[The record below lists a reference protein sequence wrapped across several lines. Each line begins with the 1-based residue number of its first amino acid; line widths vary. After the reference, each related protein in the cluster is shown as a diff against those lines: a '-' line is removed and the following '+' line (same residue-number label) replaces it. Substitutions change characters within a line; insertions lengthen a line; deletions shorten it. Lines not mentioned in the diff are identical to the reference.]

1 MPAQGAHMEQ
11 QSAPEAPPETKAPS
25 SGKGMWIG
33 IVVVVIVIVILLA
46 AVFGGL
52 LGPPEDRVLKI
63 GTVLSITG
71 GLAAFGGKNRQGVI
85 MAVDEINAKG
95 GVLGA
100 PIQLFHQNDATNP
113 DTAQAAANTLV
124 SQNRVDAIIGATGSG
139 QCARVVTVA
148 SANGVFE
155 ISGSCTS
162 PRFTNLTLT
171 GGWWART
178 APSDALQGVV
188 AASYAHSTGTGN
200 LSYNRAAVIGIN
212 NAYGVALANVFAGN
226 FTRLG
231 GTVTAGSPRIVT
243 EVQNGAT
250 DYTTDLAAVLDVN
263 PAPQMIYLVAYPPDA
278 ILVMQNWEAGKPT
291 HSPGWQ
297 NVFWPF
303 SEGVVAQ
310 TGFLDVLRNA
320 PNSFD
325 ISAYQGTAPSAFG
338 GITGP
343 NYTSWQSAYNAKWGA
358 APGLFDDNNYDAAY
372 LIALA
377 AQAAGSATGAA
388 IKSKIFAVANP
399 PGTKIYPGQWD
410 KALAEIAAG
419 HDIDYD
425 GASGAVNID
434 NYGDPLSGY
443 IVWAVN
449 GAGTA
454 YNKEIFPEGLVVS
467 LLPAPPAPAPPGTR
481 SAFLTQLEA
490 RDEG

>member
-1 MPAQGAHMEQ
+1 MDQE
-11 QSAPEAPPETKAPS
+11 SAPEAPPTPAPS
-25 SGKGMWIG
+25 KGKGMWIG
-33 IVVVVIVIVILLA
+33 LIVVVIVIVILLA

-139 QCARVVTVA
+139 QCARVITVA

-162 PRFTNLTLT
+162 PRFSNNTLT

-188 AASYAHSTGTGN
+188 AASYAHSTNAGN

-231 GTVTAGSPRIVT
+231 GTITTNSPRIVT
-243 EVQNGAT
+243 EVGAGAT

-263 PAPQMIYLVAYPPDA
+263 PAPQVVYLVAYPPDG
-278 ILVMQNWEAGKPT
+278 ILMIQNWEAGKAT
-291 HSPGWQ
+291 HTAGWR
-297 NVFWPF
+297 NVFWLF
-303 SEGVVAQ
+303 SEGVFDQA
-310 TGFLDVLRNA
+310 GFLDVLRNA
-320 PNSFD
+320 PNNFD

-343 NYTSWQSAYNAKWGA
+343 NYTSWQNSYRTKWSVS
-358 APGLFDDNNYDAAY
+358 PGLFDDNNYDAAY

-388 IKSKIFAVANP
+388 IKSKINAVANP

-410 KALAEIAAG
+410 KALTELAAG

-434 NYGDPLSGY
+434 NLGDPLSGY

-449 GAGTA
+449 GTGGA
-454 YNKEIFPEGLVVS
+454 YNKEVFPEGLVTS
-467 LLPAPPAPAPPGTR
+467 LLPAPPMPAPGTR
-481 SAFLTQLEA
+481 DAFLWELAA
-490 RDEG
+490 RVSDA